1 MRAGLWV
8 VSVVIWTPVHSNKQT
23 KINTSGLLDNLRFV
37 ALDKCRCDCNDT
49 GYDGEF
55 CQDDIDECA
64 IDQPCKNGGICTNT
78 LGSFE
83 CDCDGTEY
91 GGKNC
96 KLKSKSKKWDT
107 FRNLPLVKHPQL
119 MFFSHETW

>member
-1 MRAGLWV
+1 MD
-8 VSVVIWTPVHSNKQT
+8 PCPFKQT
-23 KINTSGLLDNLRFV
+23 NKDQYFILENLIFV
-37 ALDKCRCDCNDT
+37 ALDKCRCDCNGT

-83 CDCDGTEY
+83 CDCDRTEY

-96 KLKSKSKKWDT
+96 K
-107 FRNLPLVKHPQL
+107 
-119 MFFSHETW
+119 